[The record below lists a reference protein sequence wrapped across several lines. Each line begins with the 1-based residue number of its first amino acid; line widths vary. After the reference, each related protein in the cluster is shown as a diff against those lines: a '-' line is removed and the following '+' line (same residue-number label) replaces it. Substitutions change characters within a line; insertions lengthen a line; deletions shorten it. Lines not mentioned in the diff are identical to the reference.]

1 MPRGTAIARF
11 RGLGS
16 GPQLCLAVGVKVNRL
31 TNVFKGASEMNPI
44 LRRKI
49 SVLAML
55 VALVAS
61 AISGA
66 TVFAHGGE
74 DHGDQKP
81 QTVSPGTNMIVHVG
95 RAGDFE
101 VVIKHAPIE
110 PDKEMVARVF
120 VSRFANNE
128 PVAGTKPVVTL
139 TSDGSSPVEL
149 TATANATPGMYEVK
163 LPPLPKGQ
171 YKLAARVDYNGE
183 TKTAAFSALEVAP
196 QPVAVSA
203 TIASWAR
210 TALIVLGVVVGIGVI
225 GLIGFVIYHAAQTSR
240 RERIEG
246 ETAAA

>member
-1 MPRGTAIARF
+1 
-11 RGLGS
+11 
-16 GPQLCLAVGVKVNRL
+16 
-31 TNVFKGASEMNPI
+31 
-44 LRRKI
+44 
-49 SVLAML
+49 ML
-55 VALVAS
+55 VALAAS
-61 AISGA
+61 LMSGA

-128 PVAGTKPVVTL
+128 PVTGAKPVVTL
-139 TSDGSSPVEL
+139 TSNGNSPVDL
-149 TATANATPGMYEVK
+149 TATASSTPGMYEVK
-163 LPPLPKGQ
+163 VPPLPKGQ
-171 YKLAARVDYNGE
+171 YKLAARVESNGE
-183 TKTAAFSALEVAP
+183 TKTASFSALEVAP
-196 QPVAVSA
+196 QPVAATA

-210 TALIVLGVVVGIGVI
+210 TGLMVLGAIVGIGVI
-225 GLIGFVIYHAAQTSR
+225 GFMGIVIYRAAQTSR
-240 RERIEG
+240 RERLEG